1 MRYERFERFAL
12 GIGALAVLAMM
23 GVSARDLPRSV
34 NEIVAEAMML
44 VVVAAAVHFGRKG
57 GFYASVAA
65 SAIYV
70 LINVPVMGAEQG
82 LTSRTLLL
90 IVLRISTFGVIG
102 IVGGEACNRLR
113 HILNRYANAATFDEW
128 GQVFN
133 QSYAHS
139 ALLRL
144 LATAERYG
152 QHFTLVVLTLAPA
165 ITADLGPQRVRSLVR
180 GVSAHL
186 RGDVRMVDEIAR
198 LDDGRYFILLPN
210 TPADGG
216 RIVAKRLADGVR
228 ELLGSRETSVATQ
241 CFYSFDDA
249 DAISSLVAQ
258 IAPAKT
264 DDDQLPSG
272 VYNSAGDSERNPAS
286 DSAASAPGVS
296 TLKMSTAAAPDGS
309 TKQ

>member
-12 GIGALAVLAMM
+12 GVGALAVLAMM
-23 GVSARDLPRSV
+23 GVTARDLPYSF
-34 NEIVAEAMML
+34 NELVAEAMML

-57 GFYASVAA
+57 GFYASLGA

-70 LINVPVMGAEQG
+70 LLNVPVMGAEQG
-82 LTSRTLLL
+82 LTSHTLLL
-90 IVLRISTFGVIG
+90 VVLRISTFGLIG

-128 GQVFN
+128 GRVFN

-144 LATAERYG
+144 LAASERYG

-165 ITADLGPQRVRSLVR
+165 ITANLGPQRVRTLVR
-180 GVSAHL
+180 GVSAYL

-198 LDDGRYFILLPN
+198 LDDGRYLILLPN
-210 TPADGG
+210 TPVEGG
-216 RIVAKRLADGVR
+216 RVVARRLAEGVR
-228 ELLGSRETSVATQ
+228 ELIGSQEASITTE

-249 DAISSLVAQ
+249 TAISSMVAQ
-258 IAPAKT
+258 IAPVAR

-272 VYNSAGDSERNPAS
+272 VYSSAGDSERNPAS